1 MTKTIAVLIILISLR
16 PLIISQ
22 TEIVQFEHL
31 SVEKGLSQ
39 NTVWSVFRDD
49 RGFLWLGTADGLN
62 RYDGY
67 KFKVFRNDPND
78 PTSIS
83 ANRVYSI
90 CQDKSGTLWVGTYG
104 GGLNK
109 YEPETESF
117 VHYRYNPH
125 DSCSLSD
132 DEVLIIYEDR
142 SNILWIGTEGGGL
155 NKFDAQTK
163 KFKRYRSDPNNTFS
177 ISDDEVQSVFEDHLG
192 ILWIGTKRGG
202 LNNFNTETE
211 KFICYKN
218 KISDPQSISNDEIL
232 SICEDRF
239 GNLWIGTGNG
249 GLNKFNRATGTFT
262 RFLYDFNDPYSVSAN
277 RIFSILEDDS
287 DNLWIGTMGGG
298 LNKLLRDRNQFIY
311 YLPDELNPSSINSS
325 GIFSLFQDK
334 TGILWIGTYG
344 GGVNKLDNT
353 KGRFKLYRHNPNDKN
368 SISNSVIFSICEDK
382 SGDIWIGTGDGLNRI
397 NRNKGIISVYKNN
410 PANPNSL
417 SDDEVI
423 SIYEDKE
430 GVLWIGT
437 YGGGLNRFDRERNQF
452 VHFKKIPNNPY
463 SISNNEIFSI
473 YEDNSG
479 SLWIGT
485 FGGGL
490 NLFDRKTNRF
500 IHYRHNPDDQ
510 FTISTDKIF
519 SIFEDSYGN
528 LWIGTDSGGLNRF
541 DRRENKFIRYT
552 HNPNDPNSLS
562 NDAIFSIYESR
573 SGDLW
578 IGTHGGGLNKFI
590 RSEEIF
596 EHIRLKDGLP
606 NDVVYGVLEDD
617 FGNLWLSTNKGLS
630 KFNPRTK
637 SFRNFDASDGLQGNE
652 FNQGAYCKSKT
663 GEFIFGGPNGFNIFH
678 PDSIKN
684 NHHRP
689 EIIIT
694 DFQLLH
700 KRVSIGYDSTWGR
713 SILKKSIT
721 ETEQIELNHDDNV
734 ISFEFTALDFRN
746 PEKNRYA
753 YILEG
758 FDKEW
763 NYTDATRRFVT
774 YTNLN
779 PGEYIFKVKG
789 TNNDG
794 IWSEKGI
801 SLKLIIKPPW
811 FATIWAYISYA
822 VIIILIVFLIRQYDL
837 KRQRLKH
844 ELELE
849 HDHAEKLEEIDRM
862 KSRFFANI
870 SHEFR
875 TPLTLILGPAEKI
888 IPGCSDEF
896 LEKQTGLIRRNAKR
910 LLALINQL
918 LELSKLEAG
927 KLKLQASPLNLS
939 SFVKGIA
946 MTFESIAETKDITLK
961 IKLEKANVEV
971 YFDKD
976 KMQKILTNILSNA
989 FKFTMEGGKITISL
1003 SETENDTV
1011 ILSVRD
1017 TGIGI
1022 SKKELPKLFER
1033 FYQVDGSHTR
1043 EHEGTGIGL
1052 ALTKELVEL
1061 HRGRITIE
1069 SQEGEWTEV
1078 VIELPLGKSHLKK
1091 DEIDEFSEPEE
1102 EPLEIFEDDYISELD
1117 NKSSIIETETEK
1129 DLVLIV
1135 EDNSDVRDYIKDAIG
1150 NDYHTIEAVNG
1161 EQGLRK
1167 AEKIIPDLIL
1177 SDIMMPKMDGIEF
1190 LNRIKNDSKTSHIPV
1205 ILLTAKS
1212 EQADK
1217 LEGLSIGADAY
1228 LTKPFDIE
1236 ELKVRIKSLIDQR
1249 RRLQIKFSKGDYV
1262 PEREEKKLNKLDE
1275 QFINR
1280 LMGIIDEHIDEEEFS
1295 IDQFGKEAGMSRSQ
1309 IHRKLKAL
1317 TGRSPSQ
1324 YLRLVRLSKAKTM
1337 IEEQRGTV
1345 SEIAYSVGFS
1355 SPAYFSRCFKT
1366 EFGYPPSDL
1375 VN

>member
-1 MTKTIAVLIILISLR
+1 MCRKLILYILFLQIYL
-16 PLIISQ
+16 LSQ
-22 TEIVQFEHL
+22 TEVVQFEHL
-31 SVEKGLSQ
+31 SVEEGLSQ
-39 NTVWSVFRDD
+39 NTVWSVFRDE
-49 RGFLWLGTADGLN
+49 RGYLWLGTSDGLN

-78 PTSIS
+78 STSIS

-90 CQDKSGTLWVGTYG
+90 CQDKSGALWFGTYG

-117 VHYRYNPH
+117 VHYRYNPY

-132 DEVLIIYEDR
+132 DEVLTIYEDR
-142 SNILWIGTEGGGL
+142 SGILWIGTEGGGL
-155 NKFDAQTK
+155 NRFDAQTK
-163 KFKRYRSDPNNTFS
+163 KFKRYKSVPDNIFS
-177 ISDDEVQSVFEDHLG
+177 ISDNEVQSILEDHLG
-192 ILWIGTKRGG
+192 FLWIGTKRGG
-202 LNNFNTETE
+202 LNNFDKETE
-211 KFICYKN
+211 KFIYYRN
-218 KISDPQSISNDEIL
+218 NVNDPQSISNDEIL
-232 SICEDRF
+232 SIYEDRS

-249 GLNKFNRATGTFT
+249 GLNRFNRANGTFT
-262 RFLYDFNDPYSVSAN
+262 RFSNNINDPNSISAN

-298 LNKLLRDRNQFIY
+298 LNKFLRDRNQFIF
-311 YLPDELNPSSINSS
+311 YLPDELNPSSINSN
-325 GIFSLFQDK
+325 GIFSLFQDE

-344 GGVNKLDNT
+344 GGVNKLD
-353 KGRFKLYRHNPNDKN
+353 KSKSRFELYRHKPNAKN
-368 SISNSVIFSICEDK
+368 SISNNVIFSICEDK
-382 SGDIWIGTGDGLNRI
+382 SGDLWIGTGDGLNRI
-397 NRNKGIISVYKNN
+397 NRKKGIISIYKNN
-410 PANPNSL
+410 PANPYSL
-417 SDDEVI
+417 SDNEVI
-423 SIYEDKE
+423 SIYEDKK

-437 YGGGLNRFDRERNQF
+437 YGGGVNRFDREKNQF
-452 VHFKKIPNNPY
+452 VHFKNNPNDPY
-463 SISNNEIFSI
+463 SLSNNEVFSI
-473 YEDNSG
+473 YEDKSG

-490 NLFDRKTNRF
+490 NLFDRNTNRF
-500 IHYRHNPDDQ
+500 THYRHNPNDK
-510 FTISTDKIF
+510 FSISTNKIF
-519 SIFEDSYGN
+519 SILEDSYGN

-541 DRRENKFIRYT
+541 DRKENRFIQYI
-552 HNPNDPNSLS
+552 HNPNDPKSLS

-578 IGTHGGGLNKFI
+578 IATHGGGLNKFI
-590 RSEEIF
+590 RSEQMF

-606 NDVVYGVLEDD
+606 NDVVYGVLEDNS
-617 FGNLWLSTNKGLS
+617 GYLWLSTNKGLS
-630 KFNPRTK
+630 KFNPQTK

-684 NHHRP
+684 NPHRP
-689 EIIIT
+689 KIIIT

-700 KRVSIGYDSTWGR
+700 KKVDIGFDSTWGR

-721 ETEQIELNHDDNV
+721 ETEQIELNHNDNV
-734 ISFEFTALDFRN
+734 ISFEFSALDFRN
-746 PEKNRYA
+746 PLKNYYA

-779 PGEYIFKVKG
+779 PGEYIFKVNG
-789 TNNDG
+789 SNNDG
-794 IWSEKGI
+794 LWSENGF
-801 SLKLIIKPPW
+801 SLKLIITPPW
-811 FATIWAYISYA
+811 FATTWAYISYTI
-822 VIIILIVFLIRQYDL
+822 IIILIVLLIRQYDL

-849 HDHAEKLEEIDRM
+849 HDHAEKLQEIDRM

-888 IPGCSDEF
+888 TSSSSDE
-896 LEKQTGLIRRNAKR
+896 LLKKQADLINRNARR
-910 LLALINQL
+910 LLILINQL

-927 KLKLQASPLNLS
+927 KLKLQASPMNLS
-939 SFVKGIA
+939 SFVKGMV

-961 IKLEKANVEV
+961 IKLEKEDVEV

-989 FKFTMEGGKITISL
+989 FKFTTEGGKITVKLFES
-1003 SETENDTV
+1003 ENDTV
-1011 ILSVRD
+1011 IITVRD

-1022 SKKELPKLFER
+1022 SEKDLPKLFDR
-1033 FYQVDGSHTR
+1033 FYQADSSHTR
-1043 EHEGTGIGL
+1043 EHEGTGLGL

-1061 HRGRITIE
+1061 HRGKIKIE

-1078 VIELPLGKSHLKK
+1078 ILEFPMGKGHLRKE
-1091 DEIDEFSEPEE
+1091 EIYEFSQSET
-1102 EPLEIFEDDYISELD
+1102 EPLEIFDDDYVSELD
-1117 NKSSIIETETEK
+1117 KIDLLDEIEDEK
-1129 DLVLIV
+1129 NLVLIV
-1135 EDNSDVRDYIKDAIG
+1135 EDNADVREYIRESIDTDYQV
-1150 NDYHTIEAVNG
+1150 IEAVNG

-1167 AEKIIPDLIL
+1167 AGKIIPDLIIC
-1177 SDIMMPKMDGIEF
+1177 DIMMPKMDGIE
-1190 LNRIKNDSKTSHIPV
+1190 LLKRIKNDTKTSHIPV

-1228 LTKPFDIE
+1228 LTKPFDIK
-1236 ELKVRIKSLIDQR
+1236 ELSVRIKSLIEQR
-1249 RRLQIKFSKGDYV
+1249 RKLQIKFSKGDYV
-1262 PEREEKKLNKLDE
+1262 PEREEKKLNRLDE
-1275 QFINR
+1275 QFMNR
-1280 LMGIIDEHIDEEEFS
+1280 LMGIIDIHIAEEEFS

-1324 YLRLVRLSKAKTM
+1324 YLRLIRLSRAKTM
-1337 IEEQRGTV
+1337 IEEQKGTV
-1345 SEIAYSVGFS
+1345 SEISYSVGFS
-1355 SPAYFSRCFKT
+1355 SPAYFSRCFKN

-1375 VN
+1375 AN